1 MAADETRK
9 LTTIL
14 AIDVVGYSAAAE
26 RDQVGAVRGIG
37 VLRAR
42 IAELATAHGG
52 RLFNTAGDGFM
63 LEFPLA
69 SAAVRATIT
78 LLDDV
83 SKPDTALPR
92 IRAGA
97 HLGEVIIDHDDLLGH
112 GVNVASRLMSQAE
125 PNALVISEAV
135 KAQLHGEID
144 ARFTPLGSVRLPKM
158 REPVF
163 AHGYAP
169 SATGAIWRQRLTFIA
184 KRRSRGIATVLAVAA
199 AGAIA
204 AGMIATQPVTYDLE
218 PMQMVAH
225 SNLPEVQPTLSP
237 DGQFIVYMVERGDQL
252 YTDTD
257 LFMRRVAG
265 GEETALTS
273 TTFIEAFP
281 SFSPTGDRLA
291 YARWDRSWR
300 EGGTLPCKIFVRDF
314 PNGLDRQV
322 GACEGNGPNG
332 LSWTPDGRTLVYS
345 DTPETD
351 SGISHIRALDLDTG
365 AVRDLVPPAALGM
378 GDLAAHV
385 SPDGNRVVFVRY
397 ASPEVADVHV
407 YDLHQQRLTRITDG
421 VSWAQAVWSDA
432 RNLFV
437 LTAPTTSGT
446 ELWLMHA
453 DGRGAGQRVL
463 PGLAHFSRPD
473 IAQSLLAMEVQTSSV
488 NVWRSSRGRV
498 TVVSE
503 GNQFDG
509 AADFSRDGVLAF
521 VRTQAGA
528 SIYLQSP
535 GEQPRRFV
543 GLTSG
548 AEYLRWSHDGR
559 RLDFKDVE
567 GGRTHLRL
575 VDVASGLISAIE
587 LDSDEEIANPTWSP
601 DGQSIVFA
609 RLQHGGP
616 RLFRV
621 RLQPGAQPVPIS
633 DYGWFSALET
643 SEGLFAVHR
652 SRRGIWRLM
661 PGRPPELVFAD
672 FVPLRDNSVL
682 MSRRDWTVSGGHL
695 YLVDSERSRG
705 FVVLSRAIEGGPT
718 RRVADVDGV
727 FENSLA
733 IDPLSG
739 DAVFGVAVQSG
750 YDVAVIPF
758 SRR

>member
-1 MAADETRK
+1 MTAADETRK

-26 RDQVGAVRGIG
+26 RDQVGAVRGISA
-37 VLRAR
+37 LRAR
-42 IAELATAHGG
+42 IAALATAHGG

-69 SAAVRATIT
+69 SAAVRAAIT

-97 HLGEVIIDHDDLLGH
+97 HLGEVMIDQDDLLGH

-144 ARFTPLGSVRLPKM
+144 QRFTPLGSVRLPKM

-169 SATGAIWRQRLTFIA
+169 GATGAIWRRRLTFIA
-184 KRRSRGIATVLAVAA
+184 RRRWRGIAAVSAVVA

-204 AGMIATQPVTYDLE
+204 AGMIVTQPVTYDLE
-218 PMQMVAH
+218 PMLFVAH
-225 SNLPEVQPTLSP
+225 SSRPEVQPTLSP
-237 DGQFIVYMVERGDQL
+237 DGQFIVYMVEQGDQL
-252 YTDTD
+252 YTHTD
-257 LFMRRVAG
+257 LFMRSVAG
-265 GEETALTS
+265 GEETALTT

-291 YARWDRSWR
+291 YARWDTSWR
-300 EGGTLPCKIFVRDF
+300 EEGTLPCQIFVRDF

-322 GACEGNGPNG
+322 GACEGNGPIR
-332 LSWTPDGRTLVYS
+332 LAWTPDGRSLVYS
-345 DTPETD
+345 DTPATD
-351 SGISHIRALDLDTG
+351 EGVSRIRALDLETG
-365 AVRDLVPPAALGM
+365 TVRDLVPPPATGM
-378 GDLAAHV
+378 GDMAAHV
-385 SPDGNRVVFVRY
+385 SPDGNRVAFVRY

-407 YDLHQQRLTRITDG
+407 YDLRRGRLARVTNG
-421 VSWAQAVWSDA
+421 LEWAQVAWADE

-437 LTAPTTSGT
+437 VTAPTSTGT
-446 ELWLMHA
+446 ELWLMRA
-453 DGRGAGQRVL
+453 DGGTGQRVL
-463 PGLAHFSRPD
+463 PGLARLSRPD
-473 IAQSLLAMEVQTSSV
+473 TVQGLLAVEVQTSAV
-488 NVWRSSRGRV
+488 NLLRSSGGRV
-498 TVVSE
+498 AAISE
-503 GNQFDG
+503 GNQFDY

-521 VRTQAGA
+521 VRRQAGDWL
-528 SIYLQSP
+528 YLQAP
-535 GEQPRRFV
+535 GEQPRRLV
-543 GLTSG
+543 GLAGG
-548 AEYLRWSHDGR
+548 ADDLRWSPDGR
-559 RLDFKDVE
+559 RLAFTDGE
-567 GGRTHLRL
+567 AGRTQLRL
-575 VDVASGLISAIE
+575 VDVASGLISAVE
-587 LDSDEEIANPTWSP
+587 LDSEEEITNPTWSP

-609 RLQHGGP
+609 RLQPGGP

-621 RLQPGAQPVPIS
+621 RLQPGAQPEPIS

-652 SRRGIWRLM
+652 SRRGIWRLT
-661 PGRPPELVFAD
+661 PGRPPESVFAD

-682 MSRRDWTVSGGHL
+682 MSRRDWTVSGGHI
-695 YLVDSERSRG
+695 YLVDSDRSGG
-705 FVVLSRAIEGGPT
+705 FVVLSRALEGGPT